1 MGNSAHALLI
11 STVGFALYFK
21 EVLLKDNPNGDSA
34 WGALTAVVLAFSAVL
49 SPALASLASSKN
61 KRAFVL
67 IVTTMVCVGATAL
80 LSTWL
85 GRNVTW
91 AVVIYFFSALGYY
104 LALPVYNSY
113 LPEISGASQ
122 IQRISGSGWA
132 LGYLGGILSVSLCWG
147 LGYLKYPPIQRP
159 DLYRNIFLVAASFNF
174 LFSFPMFILSYAK
187 DLKGPRRPWLNGVWV
202 MCSRYS
208 SRGIES
214 PY

>member
-1 MGNSAHALLI
+1 MKSRIERISWYAFDMGNSAHALLI

-113 LPEISGASQ
+113 LPRDFWRFSDTKNQRFRLGIGLPWRNTISFVVLGSRIFEIPT
-122 IQRISGSGWA
+122 
-132 LGYLGGILSVSLCWG
+132 
-147 LGYLKYPPIQRP
+147 YPT
-159 DLYRNIFLVAASFNF
+159 AG
-174 LFSFPMFILSYAK
+174 FI
-187 DLKGPRRPWLNGVWV
+187 P
-202 MCSRYS
+202 
-208 SRGIES
+208 
-214 PY
+214 